1 MQRVIGFALLF
12 ALIAALGTSASAQ
25 SSGIVPGQALGKFEI
40 GQDLQAVVTVLGPLH
55 SEDDLPGGAF
65 RGYYWPLKRIGVII
79 NMQTQKVAA
88 LAISYDDTYQTE
100 RGITAGAEL
109 DAIRVAY
116 GKEETVDPHQDD
128 ETLVY
133 DKLGVAFVVD
143 KNGALGG
150 RVSVIFV
157 FGQGH
162 YKDIFQNHNQ

>member
-1 MQRVIGFALLF
+1 MQRVVGLVVVLAVIGAMTT
-12 ALIAALGTSASAQ
+12 AGAAQ
-25 SSGIVPGQALGKFEI
+25 NPGIVPGQTLGMFQI
-40 GQDLQAVVTVLGPLH
+40 GQDLAPIITSLGPLH
-55 SEDDLPGGAF
+55 SEDDLPGGSF

-100 RGITAGAEL
+100 KGIQAGTEM
-109 DAIRVAY
+109 DAIRSAY
-116 GKEETVDPHQDD
+116 GKEESVDSHQDD
-128 ETLVY
+128 DTLVY

-157 FGQGH
+157 FDHGH
-162 YKDIFQNHNQ
+162 YKDIFQEK

>member
-1 MQRVIGFALLF
+1 MQRVVGLVVVLAVIGAMNT
-12 ALIAALGTSASAQ
+12 AGAAQ
-25 SSGIVPGQALGKFEI
+25 SPGIVPGQTLGMFQI
-40 GQDLQAVVTVLGPLH
+40 GQDLAPIITSLGPLH
-55 SEDDLPGGAF
+55 SEDDLPGGSF

-100 RGITAGAEL
+100 KGIQAGTEM
-109 DAIRVAY
+109 DAIRSAY
-116 GKEETVDPHQDD
+116 GKEESVDSHQDD
-128 ETLVY
+128 DTLVY

-157 FGQGH
+157 FDHGH
-162 YKDIFQNHNQ
+162 YKDIFQEK

>member
-1 MQRVIGFALLF
+1 MQRVVGLVVVVAVIGTMSTAG
-12 ALIAALGTSASAQ
+12 AAQ
-25 SSGIVPGQALGKFEI
+25 SPGIVPGQTLGMFQI
-40 GQDLQAVVTVLGPLH
+40 GQDLAPIITSLGPLH
-55 SEDDLPGGAF
+55 SEDDLPGGSF

-100 RGITAGAEL
+100 KGIQAGTEM
-109 DAIRVAY
+109 DAIRSAY
-116 GKEETVDPHQDD
+116 GKEESVDSHQDD
-128 ETLVY
+128 DTLVY

-157 FGQGH
+157 FDHGH
-162 YKDIFQNHNQ
+162 YKDIFQEK